1 MNMDLLIRKECAD
14 VLVKKDVLIRKRC
27 ADESRKLSGNVLM
40 KYKI

>member
-1 MNMDLLIRKECAD
+1 MDLLIRKECAD